1 MNKRQVRADLKRK
14 AKAMLKDIVANLD
27 RAINKLEQAG
37 VLDDHDR
44 LGQNW
49 IVPKNFVYAFLR
61 SEAEQ
66 YNQFPDSRES
76 RARIRN
82 YDIFL

>member
-14 AKAMLKDIVANLD
+14 TKAMLKEVVANLD

-44 LGQNW
+44 LGRNW

-66 YNQFPDSRES
+66 YNQFRGCKEA